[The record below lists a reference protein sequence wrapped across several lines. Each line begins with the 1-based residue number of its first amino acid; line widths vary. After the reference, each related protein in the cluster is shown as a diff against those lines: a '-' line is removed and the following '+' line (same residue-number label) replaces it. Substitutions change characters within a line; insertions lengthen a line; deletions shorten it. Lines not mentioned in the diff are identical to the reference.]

1 MYAIEQR
8 ELPVASNDDKLSR
21 DGRRLAL
28 VSVAGAA
35 IFIAIEFAGATFG
48 WSNQIMGLLELGVA
62 AVFLWVF
69 IQAFRMW
76 RTRQSEKDG

>member
-1 MYAIEQR
+1 MAQD
-8 ELPVASNDDKLSR
+8 DDKLSR

-28 VSVAGAA
+28 ISVAGAFA
-35 IFIAIEFAGATFG
+35 FIGIEAAGTIYG
-48 WSNQIMGLLELGVA
+48 WSNQIMGLLELGIA

-76 RTRQSEKDG
+76 RRRQSEKDG

>member
-1 MYAIEQR
+1 
-8 ELPVASNDDKLSR
+8 VAGKSSKLANDDKLSR

-28 VSVAGAA
+28 VSVVGAFAFIGIETAGAMYN
-35 IFIAIEFAGATFG
+35 
-48 WSNQIMGLLELGVA
+48 WPNHIMGLLELGIA

-76 RTRQSEKDG
+76 RARQSERDK

>member
-1 MYAIEQR
+1 MTQQ
-8 ELPVASNDDKLSR
+8 DDKLSR

-28 VSVAGAA
+28 VSVGAA
-35 IFIAIEFAGATFG
+35 FAFMGISALGVIFGLP
-48 WSNQIMGLLELGVA
+48 NHIMGLLELGVA

-76 RTRQSEKDG
+76 RARQSERDG

>member
-1 MYAIEQR
+1 MTQQ
-8 ELPVASNDDKLSR
+8 DDKLSR

-28 VSVAGAA
+28 VSVGAA
-35 IFIAIEFAGATFG
+35 FAFMGISALG
-48 WSNQIMGLLELGVA
+48 VILRLPNHIMGLLELGVA

-76 RTRQSEKDG
+76 RARQSERDG

>member
-1 MYAIEQR
+1 MAD
-8 ELPVASNDDKLSR
+8 NDDKLSR

-28 VSVAGAA
+28 VSVVGAFAFIGIEAAGT
-35 IFIAIEFAGATFG
+35 ILG
-48 WSNQIMGLLELGVA
+48 WSNQTMGLLELGIA

-76 RTRQSEKDG
+76 RSRQSERDG

>member
-1 MYAIEQR
+1 MTQQ
-8 ELPVASNDDKLSR
+8 DDKLSR

-28 VSVAGAA
+28 ISVVGAFAFIGIEAAGA
-35 IFIAIEFAGATFG
+35 IFG
-48 WSNQIMGLLELGVA
+48 WSNQIMGLLELGIA

>member
-1 MYAIEQR
+1 MAH
-8 ELPVASNDDKLSR
+8 NDDKLSR

-28 VSVAGAA
+28 VSVVGAFA
-35 IFIAIEFAGATFG
+35 FMGIEFAGATLG
-48 WSNQIMGLLELGVA
+48 WPNQTMGLLELGVA

-76 RTRQSEKDG
+76 RQRQSEKDG

>member
-1 MYAIEQR
+1 VTQQ
-8 ELPVASNDDKLSR
+8 DDKLSR

-28 VSVAGAA
+28 VSVGAA
-35 IFIAIEFAGATFG
+35 FAFMGISALGVIFGLP
-48 WSNQIMGLLELGVA
+48 NHIMGLLELGVA

-76 RTRQSEKDG
+76 RARQSERDG

>member
-1 MYAIEQR
+1 MTQH
-8 ELPVASNDDKLSR
+8 DDKLSR

-28 VSVAGAA
+28 VSVGAA
-35 IFIAIEFAGATFG
+35 FAFMGISALGVIFGLP
-48 WSNQIMGLLELGVA
+48 NHIMGLLELGVA

-76 RTRQSEKDG
+76 RARQSERDG

>member
-1 MYAIEQR
+1 MTQ
-8 ELPVASNDDKLSR
+8 NDDNLSR

-28 VSVAGAA
+28 ISVAGAFA
-35 IFIAIEFAGATFG
+35 FMGIEFAGAVFG
-48 WSNQIMGLLELGVA
+48 WPNQIMGLLELGIA

-76 RTRQSEKDG
+76 RARQSERDG

>member
-1 MYAIEQR
+1 MTQQ
-8 ELPVASNDDKLSR
+8 DDKLSR

-28 VSVAGAA
+28 ISVVGAFTFIGIEAAGT
-35 IFIAIEFAGATFG
+35 IFG
-48 WSNQIMGLLELGVA
+48 WPNQIMGLLELGIA

>member
-1 MYAIEQR
+1 MTQQ
-8 ELPVASNDDKLSR
+8 DDKLSR

-28 VSVAGAA
+28 VSVVGAFAFIGIEAAGT
-35 IFIAIEFAGATFG
+35 IFG
-48 WSNQIMGLLELGVA
+48 WSNQIMGLLELGIA

>member
-1 MYAIEQR
+1 
-8 ELPVASNDDKLSR
+8 VAHNDDKLSR

-28 VSVAGAA
+28 VSVVGAFA
-35 IFIAIEFAGATFG
+35 FMGIEFAGATLG
-48 WSNQIMGLLELGVA
+48 WPNQTMGLLELGVA

-76 RTRQSEKDG
+76 RQRQSEKDG

>member
-1 MYAIEQR
+1 VTQH
-8 ELPVASNDDKLSR
+8 DDKLSR

-28 VSVAGAA
+28 VSVGAA
-35 IFIAIEFAGATFG
+35 FAFMGISALG
-48 WSNQIMGLLELGVA
+48 VILRLPNHIMGLLELGVA

-76 RTRQSEKDG
+76 RARQSERDG

>member
-1 MYAIEQR
+1 MTQQ
-8 ELPVASNDDKLSR
+8 DDKLSR

-28 VSVAGAA
+28 ISVAGA
-35 IFIAIEFAGATFG
+35 FSFFGIEAGGAYFG
-48 WSNQIMGLLELGVA
+48 WPNQIMGLLELGIA

-76 RTRQSEKDG
+76 RLRQSEKDG

>member
-1 MYAIEQR
+1 VTQQ
-8 ELPVASNDDKLSR
+8 DDKLSR

-28 VSVAGAA
+28 VSVVGAFTFIGIEAAGT
-35 IFIAIEFAGATFG
+35 IFG
-48 WSNQIMGLLELGVA
+48 WSNQTMGLLELGIA

>member
-1 MYAIEQR
+1 MAD
-8 ELPVASNDDKLSR
+8 NDDKLSR

-28 VSVAGAA
+28 ISVVGAFAFIGIEAAGT
-35 IFIAIEFAGATFG
+35 IYG
-48 WSNQIMGLLELGVA
+48 WSHQIMGLLELGIA

-76 RTRQSEKDG
+76 RQRQSEKDG

>member
-1 MYAIEQR
+1 MAH
-8 ELPVASNDDKLSR
+8 NDEKLSR

-28 VSVAGAA
+28 VSVAGAFA
-35 IFIAIEFAGATFG
+35 FMGIEFAGATFG
-48 WSNQIMGLLELGVA
+48 WPNQTMGLLELGVA

-76 RTRQSEKDG
+76 RQRQSEKDG

>member
-1 MYAIEQR
+1 
-8 ELPVASNDDKLSR
+8 VAHNDDKLSR

-28 VSVAGAA
+28 VSVVGAFA
-35 IFIAIEFAGATFG
+35 FMGIEFAGTTLG
-48 WSNQIMGLLELGVA
+48 WPNQTMGLLELGVA

-76 RTRQSEKDG
+76 RQRQSEKDG